1 MYLEKVKEIDG
12 HIDMGALLTHF
23 AYSGM
28 PYEMA
33 QENMKFFSKAVLPEL
48 KKWDKGPFAEP
59 RELSS
64 AAA

>member
-1 MYLEKVKEIDG
+1 
-12 HIDMGALLTHF
+12 MGALLTHF

-33 QENMKFFSKAVLPEL
+33 EESMRFFSKAVLPEL
-48 KKWDKGPFAEP
+48 KKMDKGPFAEP
-59 RELSS
+59 REYSS